1 MAAFPWV
8 FWRLGTCLLTINI
21 YCRTSSLCQSNTGQE
36 KPFPLLPHESFS
48 VSSLALW
55 KGVRHFKPKV
65 KGNSVNSENHSAAL
79 GHLLR
84 QIKPCIKRAA
94 WGSWQAWGASL
105 PLLPP
110 SNPSNSLVGPSDGVG
125 FLAFWLAALLKGFHG
140 HPLQGQAPGRAFVL
154 QPSRMGRGSLSLC
167 TCHPPPCDGLPPHLC
182 PITAAPV
189 CTRVPISP
197 PSSCFVFFF
206 LSTGS

>member
-1 MAAFPWV
+1 MHQEGSP
-8 FWRLGTCLLTINI
+8 GLLAG
-21 YCRTSSLCQSNTGQE
+21 L
-36 KPFPLLPHESFS
+36 
-48 VSSLALW
+48 
-55 KGVRHFKPKV
+55 
-65 KGNSVNSENHSAAL
+65 
-79 GHLLR
+79 
-84 QIKPCIKRAA
+84 
-94 WGSWQAWGASL
+94 GASL

-140 HPLQGQAPGRAFVL
+140 HPLQGPARGRAFVL

-189 CTRVPISP
+189 CTWVPISP
-197 PSSCFVFFF
+197 PSSCFGFFYFHSF
-206 LSTGS
+206 LKIQLKKRNQDRIFPRTSK